1 MRTRQNTRP
10 LTVAV
15 SKGKLLA
22 ETVALFERVGYTVP
36 DLQNGRRLIA
46 GDADGALRFLLAKP
60 DDVPTYVEHGA
71 ADLGVAGLDT
81 VLESGA
87 DVYQPLRLGFGR
99 CRLSVAAPSD
109 LGDRPLRLRPDV
121 RVATKYPRLARDYF
135 LGRGLSVEIIAL
147 RGSIELAPVVGL
159 ADLIV
164 DVVETGRT
172 LRANGLAEL
181 RVIIES
187 EAVLI
192 VNRATHKLRLDEVN
206 QVMDR
211 LEEAIPRPSP
221 GEASGIAPESEPLW
235 TSSKH

>member
-1 MRTRQNTRP
+1 MRTRQSTRP

-15 SKGKLLA
+15 SKGKLLS
-22 ETVALFERVGYTVP
+22 ETIALFESAGYAVP
-36 DLQNGRRLIA
+36 DLQNGRRLMA
-46 GDADGALRFLLAKP
+46 GNAQGDLRFLLAKP
-60 DDVPTYVEHGA
+60 DDTPTYVEYGA

-99 CRLSVAAPSD
+99 CRLSVAAPND
-109 LGDRPLRLRPDV
+109 IGDRPLRLRPDV

-147 RGSIELAPVVGL
+147 RGSIELAPAVGL

-164 DVVETGRT
+164 DLVETGRT
-172 LRANGLAEL
+172 LRANGLEEL
-181 RVIIES
+181 RVIMES

-192 VNRATHKLRLDEVN
+192 ANRATHKLRLDEVN
-206 QVMDR
+206 QVIDR
-211 LEEAIPRPSP
+211 LEQAILVPKDH
-221 GEASGIAPESEPLW
+221 EPYR
-235 TSSKH
+235 

>member
-1 MRTRQNTRP
+1 MRS

-15 SKGKLLA
+15 SKGKLLSA
-22 ETVALFERVGYTVP
+22 TVALFERAGYAVP

-46 GDADGALRFLLAKP
+46 GDEDSPLRFLLAKP

-81 VLESGA
+81 VLESEA
-87 DVYQPLRLGFGR
+87 DVYQPLQLGFGQ
-99 CRLSVAAPSD
+99 CRLSVAAPKD
-109 LGDRPLRLRPDV
+109 RGDQPLRLQPDV
-121 RVATKYPRLARDYF
+121 RVATKYPRLARRYF

-147 RGSIELAPVVGL
+147 RGSIELAPAVGL

-164 DVVETGRT
+164 DLVETGHT
-172 LRANGLAEL
+172 LRANGLEEL
-181 RVIIES
+181 RVIMES

-192 VNRATHKLRLDEVN
+192 VNRASHKLRLDEVN

-211 LEEAIPRPSP
+211 LEQALPRPSP
-221 GEASGIAPESEPLW
+221 GESSDITLRSGNEAANDR
-235 TSSKH
+235 